1 MFFLDDES
9 GITSKSNN
17 EDICTE
23 SDINCFMDD
32 NDKLFEYISKA
43 KSNSQ
48 NFIANVQD
56 DVASAESPKLDK
68 SKAYPVC
75 LLTIQKNRQD
85 KIDIIKQKRI
95 IDLTTEEKTFILPIL
110 QSEI

>member
-48 NFIANVQD
+48 NFIANVQ
-56 DVASAESPKLDK
+56 
-68 SKAYPVC
+68 
-75 LLTIQKNRQD
+75 
-85 KIDIIKQKRI
+85 RI